1 MLGRRFLLLVA
12 VLMGLTAL
20 AASLA
25 PREPLLRE
33 QGQRAATPTP
43 TPTPSP
49 VPDKAVQPVA
59 RTIDADENPKRVSVR
74 QGQIV
79 QLMVLSSEVDSVM
92 VLDEI
97 EPVEEESPAEFDI
110 LADEP
115 GEYPITLLDADRR
128 VGTLVVR
135 PAAS

>member
-1 MLGRRFLLLVA
+1 MA

-25 PREPLLRE
+25 PREPLIRD
-33 QGQRAATPTP
+33 GDRRAGTATP

-49 VPDKAVQPVA
+49 VPAEALQPVEK
-59 RTIDADENPKRVSVR
+59 TIFTAENPTRVAVR
-74 QGQIV
+74 EGQTL
-79 QLMVLSSEVDSVM
+79 QLTVRGSEVDSVM
-92 VLDEI
+92 LLDQI
-97 EPVEEESPAEFDI
+97 EPIEEDSPALFDI

-115 GEYPITLLDADRR
+115 GEYPIELLDAERQ

-135 PAAS
+135 

>member
-25 PREPLLRE
+25 PREPLIRD
-33 QGQRAATPTP
+33 GDRRTATA
-43 TPTPSP
+43 TPSP
-49 VPDKAVQPVA
+49 TPAPVA
-59 RTIDADENPKRVSVR
+59 SEALEPVQKTILTAENPARVTVR
-74 QGQIV
+74 EGQELELTVQG
-79 QLMVLSSEVDSVM
+79 SEVDSVM

-97 EPVEEESPAEFDI
+97 EPLDEDSPALFDI

-115 GEYPITLLDADRR
+115 GEYPITLIDSERQI
-128 VGTLVVR
+128 GTLVVR
-135 PAAS
+135 ARG